1 MYKTFCNGGSYTPI
15 VGDTTDT
22 FTRKP
27 YRSGNSQ
34 VITVGGLPSLSKDS
48 EWVMKRVQ
56 VGGENALLAMSTN
69 NVSQEELSD
78 ADITVSVD
86 TSDE

>member
-1 MYKTFCNGGSYTPI
+1 M
-15 VGDTTDT
+15 DT

-34 VITVGGLPSLSKDS
+34 VITVGGLPSLSKGS
-48 EWVMKRVQ
+48 EWVMKRVE
-56 VGGENALLAMSTN
+56 VAGEDALLAMSIDD
-69 NVSQEELSD
+69 VSQEELSN

-86 TSDE
+86 TSNE